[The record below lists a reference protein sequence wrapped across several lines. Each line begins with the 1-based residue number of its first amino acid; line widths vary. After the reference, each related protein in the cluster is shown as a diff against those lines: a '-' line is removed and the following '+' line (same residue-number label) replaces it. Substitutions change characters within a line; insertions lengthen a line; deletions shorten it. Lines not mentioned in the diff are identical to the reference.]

1 MGKENENNENLNEDR
16 KQFDETV
23 DGLKKMGQE
32 FFNTMADMGT
42 EIIGEDFTKIMKEK
56 SADVQTKVQE
66 TVNTVK
72 EKVQDTKTSMTTEV
86 LMPVV
91 SDEEYKITLF
101 LAGLPKKEKK
111 ISLSIEDDEMV
122 IVIDSE
128 NVDKTTKEHWSVSKD
143 RLSLDLSEITDY
155 NSKDIKATH
164 KDGVFTVVIPRI
176 EKEVVKTSIEIN

>member
-1 MGKENENNENLNEDR
+1 MANEKENENKE
-16 KQFDETV
+16 QFDETV
-23 DGLKKMGQE
+23 ESLRNMGKD
-32 FFNTMADMGT
+32 FFKTMADMGT

-56 SADVQTKVQE
+56 SADVQTKVQD

-72 EKVQDTKTSMTTEV
+72 EKVKDTKTSITTEV
-86 LMPVV
+86 LMPEV
-91 SDEEYKITLF
+91 SDDEYKITLF

-128 NVDKTTKEHWSVSKD
+128 GIEKSIKEYWSVSKD

-155 NSKDIKATH
+155 NAKDIKATH

-176 EKEVVKTSIEIN
+176 EKEVVKTDIEIN